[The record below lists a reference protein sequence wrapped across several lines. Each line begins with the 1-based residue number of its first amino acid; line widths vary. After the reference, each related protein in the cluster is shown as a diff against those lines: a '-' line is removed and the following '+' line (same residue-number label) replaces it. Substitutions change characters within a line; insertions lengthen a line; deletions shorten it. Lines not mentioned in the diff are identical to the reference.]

1 MELREAFANLLK
13 VILSLTTRGSVF
25 NIDFIGESKEDI
37 FITIKVQKGRGNSLS
52 CS

>member
-25 NIDFIGESKEDI
+25 NIDFIGEFKRKERI
-37 FITIKVQKGRGNSLS
+37 ALFVVKKG
-52 CS
+52 